1 MRDTTKIFG
10 SPIDIVSLEGAFDR
24 FKYLLERNRFSM
36 IFTPNTEII
45 MVAKK
50 DRELKEVLI
59 ASDMNIPDGIGLVI
73 ASKLH
78 KLGLIERVTGVDM
91 MDRIL
96 KFCNYTKKSIY
107 ILGGKPGVAEAAA
120 NNINRHYP
128 NIEIKGFHHG
138 YFKDKDEIKVV
149 DKINEQKPDILFVAL
164 GAPRQE
170 KWIYKHSKILNT
182 KVAMGVGGSIDIW
195 AGTAKRAP
203 KIFQS
208 LGLEWF
214 YRLLKEP
221 WRVKRM
227 MSLPR
232 FLIQVII
239 TRDITK

>member
-10 SPIDIVSLEGAFDR
+10 SPIDIVSLEGAFER
-24 FKYLLERNRFSM
+24 FKYLLEENRFSM

-45 MVAKK
+45 MVAKR
-50 DRELKEVLI
+50 DIELKDVLI

-78 KLGLIERVTGVDM
+78 NLGIPERVTGVDM
-91 MDRIL
+91 MDKIL
-96 KFCNYTKKSIY
+96 NFCNCTKKSIY
-107 ILGGKPGVAEAAA
+107 ILGGKPGVAEAAID
-120 NNINRHYP
+120 NMSSQYP

-138 YFKDKDEIKVV
+138 YFKSEDEMKVV
-149 DKINEQKPDILFVAL
+149 DKINEKKPDVLFVSL

-170 KWIYKHSKILNT
+170 KWIYKHRKILNT
-182 KVAMGVGGSIDIW
+182 KIAMGVGGSIDIW

-221 WRVKRM
+221 WRAKRM
-227 MSLPR
+227 MSLPQ
-232 FLIQVII
+232 FLIQVIS